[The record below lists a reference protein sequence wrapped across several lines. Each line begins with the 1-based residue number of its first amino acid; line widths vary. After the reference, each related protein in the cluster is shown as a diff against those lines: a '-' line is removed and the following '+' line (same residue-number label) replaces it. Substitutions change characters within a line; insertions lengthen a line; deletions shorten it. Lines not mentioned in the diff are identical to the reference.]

1 MLPRL
6 VQPENVE
13 SLIEVILLGKF
24 MLVRLEQPENA
35 PESMNVTLSGIS
47 IFIRFLQPLNWL
59 ETIDVIPFPSTML
72 SRFSLISK
80 AAKVFTPVS
89 GKTLL
94 SASAQIFVGQVKAQ
108 KIAIKPFR
116 VG

>member
-1 MLPRL
+1 M
-6 VQPENVE
+6 NVTL
-13 SLIEVILLGKF
+13 SGVSIFVK
-24 MLVRLEQPENA
+24 LEQPENA
-35 PESMNVTLSGIS
+35 LDQIDITLSGIS